1 MRNSL
6 YLMAMVFMSLSSFGF
21 SHVNFDHSN
30 GFDRMRE
37 YSVKYQEKDAAEK
50 VELLRKNYERLKP
63 SNVKSSTKP
72 IIPKVIHQI
81 WIGDNAIPANYK
93 YYLETWRKY
102 HPDWEIKLWTKKEIL
117 QENFASKDLFD
128 RARGFAEQS
137 DIARYEILYRYG
149 GLYIDTDVQC
159 FANFD
164 ELHHKYDFYINMEP
178 PGVNKKI
185 VSIVNMM
192 IGAVPGHPIFAQALA
207 NTRENW
213 DKTEE
218 YFEKT
223 FSNSWSSFARSNHN
237 LAVLQ
242 TMHPLINAVFD
253 FIKSENPK
261 YNKSIVLPAGYNV
274 PIYLVNRYPIL
285 NFLSRMIRG
294 KPKVTNKIIIQPET
308 MSFHFYDKNNSL
320 LPEMSFAQ
328 SLFNNSRLKS
338 YIYRI
343 FNLRNKYYLAFEGLF
358 DRNSPTVISYRT
370 IPSIPK
376 IIYLENKANLSAEE
390 LLDLRKKWEALNPDF
405 TVEILAKTS
414 LISRFYLLK
423 DKGGVYVNSSFLP
436 LKLEEFQYKYDYY
449 GMVMP
454 KNKFDRLVLST
465 DIIAVK
471 PDHAIILNML
481 REYENAKLSVEVTDE
496 QIQSFYLNN
505 MYKYYQLDGKSIIL
519 PEIYFNL
526 KR

>member
-1 MRNSL
+1 MASL
-6 YLMAMVFMSLSSFGF
+6 FISSTAFGF
-21 SHVNFDHSN
+21 SDVDFDHSN

-37 YSVKYQEKDAAEK
+37 YSIKYQEVDAEK
-50 VELLRKNYERLKP
+50 KIELLRKNYERLKP
-63 SNVKSSTKP
+63 SKVPSSTTP

-81 WIGDNAIPANYK
+81 WLGNNSIPANYK
-93 YYLETWRKY
+93 YYLETWRQY
-102 HPDWEIKLWTKKEIL
+102 HPDWEIKLWTIKEIEA
-117 QENFASKDLFD
+117 ENFASMDLFY
-128 RARGFAEQS
+128 RARGYAEQS
-137 DIARYEILYRYG
+137 DIIRYEILYRYG

-192 IGAVPGHPIFAQALA
+192 IGSAPKHPIFAQALE
-207 NTRENW
+207 NTRKNW
-213 DKTEE
+213 DKVEE
-218 YFEKT
+218 NFEKR

-242 TMHPLINAVFD
+242 TMHPLINAVFSFLKED
-253 FIKSENPK
+253 SKSFD
-261 YNKSIVLPAGYNV
+261 KSIVLPAGYNV

-285 NFLSRMIRG
+285 NFLSRMIRD

-320 LPEMSFAQ
+320 LPEMSFSE
-328 SLFNNSRLKS
+328 SLLSKNKLKG

-358 DRNSPTVISYRT
+358 DRNSPTEISYRT
-370 IPSIPK
+370 ASNIPK
-376 IIYLENKANLSAEE
+376 IIYLENNNNLSVQE
-390 LLDLRKKWEALNPDF
+390 LENLQHKWEQFNPYF
-405 TVEILAKTS
+405 KVKTLDAS
-414 LISRFYLLK
+414 DLISRFYLLK
-423 DKGGVYVNSSFLP
+423 EQGGIYVESSFAP

-449 GMVMP
+449 GIASL
-454 KNKFDRLVLST
+454 DQEQGRLALGRG
-465 DIIAVK
+465 IIAIV
-471 PDHAIILNML
+471 PNHSIIYNLL
-481 REYENAKLSVEVTDE
+481 REYEAEAAKAKISDSKVIQLYLDNA
-496 QIQSFYLNN
+496 
-505 MYKYYQLDGKSIIL
+505 YKYYQLDGKSIIL

>member
-1 MRNSL
+1 MKSSL
-6 YLMAMVFMSLSSFGF
+6 CLVAIFFMSLSAFGF
-21 SHVNFDHSN
+21 SDVNFDHSN
-30 GFDRMRE
+30 GFDRMKE
-37 YSVKYQEKDAAEK
+37 YSVKYQEKDAEEK
-50 VELLRKNYERLKP
+50 ISLLRKNYERLKP

-81 WIGDNAIPANYK
+81 WIGDNPIPSNYK
-93 YYLETWRKY
+93 YYLETWRKF
-102 HPDWEIKLWTKKEIL
+102 HPDWEIKLWTQKEIEN
-117 QENFASKDLFD
+117 ENFASKDLFD
-128 RARGFAEQS
+128 RSRGLAEQS

-192 IGAVPGHPIFAQALA
+192 MGSVPGHPIFAQALA
-207 NTRENW
+207 NTRDNW

-218 YFEKT
+218 HFEKT

-242 TMHPLINAVFD
+242 TMHPLINAVFN
-253 FIKSENPK
+253 FIKLDDPI

-285 NFLSRMIRG
+285 NFLSRIVRG

-320 LPEMSFAQ
+320 LPEMSFAE
-328 SLFNNSRLKS
+328 SLFNKNRLKG
-338 YIYRI
+338 YLYRI
-343 FNLRNKYYLAFEGLF
+343 LNLRDKYYLAFEGLF
-358 DRNSPTVISYRT
+358 NRNSPTVISYRT
-370 IPSIPK
+370 TPSIPQN
-376 IIYLENKANLSAEE
+376 IYIENSNNISNKEMLELQNKWQE
-390 LLDLRKKWEALNPDF
+390 LNPDF
-405 TVEILAKTS
+405 NIKTLDKAD

-423 DKGGVYVNSSFLP
+423 EKGGVYVDSKFLP

-449 GMVMP
+449 GMVSF
-454 KNKFDRLVLST
+454 KSWLGKLDLST
-465 DIIAVK
+465 DIIAIR
-471 PDHAIILNML
+471 PGHSMILNLL
-481 REYENAKLSVEVTDE
+481 RDFDKAIENGEVSDGE
-496 QIQSFYLNN
+496 IKNFYLNN
-505 MYKYYQLDGKSIIL
+505 AYKYYQLNGKSIIL
-519 PEIYFNL
+519 PEVYFNL